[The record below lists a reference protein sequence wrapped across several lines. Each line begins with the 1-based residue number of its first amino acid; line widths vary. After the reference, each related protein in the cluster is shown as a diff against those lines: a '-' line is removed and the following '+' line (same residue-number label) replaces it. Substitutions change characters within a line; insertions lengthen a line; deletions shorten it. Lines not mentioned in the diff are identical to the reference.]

1 MSSIRFQNIDQTI
14 SQQISCNR
22 EAPLHSQNTR
32 RGCISPFRTSTD
44 PISTLASVPPTNS
57 NVSLGIQAD
66 SSETQS
72 RFEAHVPQIAFAQF
86 HYHFS
91 FVCLQT
97 KPTGHTHSRSLSPH
111 SHKREEGKSKAE
123 LRPPGQEVRASGF
136 SDLLAH
142 LREGRL
148 STGHLLQPGPE
159 EGTSGLVTLCISWQ
173 TGWTN
178 VGLGEDEAQEM
189 GSYWV
194 PIYSDSVAT
203 KATPASLAGVKGKAE
218 AARRLWR
225 ELTSLG
231 LSEDR
236 APLLQAKSNAP

>member
-1 MSSIRFQNIDQTI
+1 MCHWEYRQIALRHNHDLKPTCPKQLLLNFTI
-14 SQQISCNR
+14 
-22 EAPLHSQNTR
+22 
-32 RGCISPFRTSTD
+32 ISPLSAFKRN
-44 PISTLASVPPTNS
+44 PQGILNS
-57 NVSLGIQAD
+57 CSLG
-66 SSETQS
+66 
-72 RFEAHVPQIAFAQF
+72 
-86 HYHFS
+86 
-91 FVCLQT
+91 
-97 KPTGHTHSRSLSPH
+97 PH
-111 SHKREEGKSKAE
+111 SHKQEEGKSKAE
-123 LRPPGQEVRASGF
+123 LQSPGQEVRASGF
-136 SDLLAH
+136 SDPLAQ
-142 LREGRL
+142 LSESRL

-203 KATPASLAGVKGKAE
+203 KATPASLGGVKGKVE

-225 ELTSLG
+225 ELTSPG
-231 LSEDR
+231 LSKDR